1 MTSSTP
7 KSRKKSSTKATR
19 GTKKGTRGSKK
30 SAKVSLTPPLS
41 KTPPPFRNRV
51 VDKKVLK
58 QLVAWAFKHHGT
70 AATAAMAD
78 NLKDL
83 GFRYATQAAVSISVE
98 DLQVP
103 EAKQDLLGQAEAQIS
118 ATEELYR
125 LGEITEVE
133 RHTKVIDTWTETN
146 ERLVDAV
153 KKNFNQNDPLNSVW
167 MMANSG
173 ARGNMSQVRQLVG
186 MRGLMANPQGEIIDL
201 PIRTN
206 FREGLT
212 VTEYVI
218 SSYGARKGLV
228 DTALRTAD
236 SGYLTR
242 RLVDVAQDV
251 IVREEDCGTTRA
263 IAVKAEDGRFGSRLV
278 GRLTA
283 EQVLGIDGDVLAERD
298 TAIDPPLSSRF
309 EKANVPSVMVRSPL
323 TCEATRSVCRK
334 CYGWALA
341 HNELVDLGEAVGII
355 AAQSIG
361 EPGTQLT
368 MRTFHTGGVS
378 TAETGVVRSTVA
390 GTVEFGPKARVRG
403 YRTPHGVEAQ
413 QAEMDFTLTVKPS
426 GKGRVQKIEITNGS
440 LLFVEN
446 AQEIESDVTVAQIAA
461 GAIKK
466 SVEKA
471 TKDVICDLAGQVR
484 YETAIQPK
492 DVTDRQGNIT
502 VKAQRLGRMWVLA
515 GDVYNLPP
523 NAHPVV
529 SSNAQVHEGQVLAEA
544 SQASEFG
551 GEVRLRDSTGDSR
564 EVQIVTTSMT
574 LKDFKLIGESTH
586 SGEIWHLEAKDGTNY
601 RLNTIPGSKIGNG
614 EVVAELADDRFRT
627 NTGGLVKYSPGL
639 SIKKARSAKNGYEV
653 SKGGTLLW
661 VPQET
666 HEINK
671 DISLLM
677 IKDRQW
683 IESGTEVVKDIFS
696 QTAGIVT
703 VTQKNDILR
712 EIIVRS
718 GAFHLC
724 NESKALERF
733 DGDGQMVNPG
743 ETIAKGIKTDEMVY
757 VQTVETPEGKGL
769 LLRPVEEYTI
779 PNEAQLPELAH
790 VKQPKGPHLGL
801 KATQRLSFKDGEL
814 IKSVEGVELLKT
826 QLSLETFETTPQM
839 TVDVEAVKDKK
850 VKTIERLSLV
860 ILESILVRRDTMS
873 DSSHGST
880 HTELKVEDQQAV
892 QAADVVATTQILCKQ
907 KGVVQLPEMKGD
919 DPIRRLIVERSEDTV
934 SLTLMGSPLV
944 KVGERVVDGDF
955 IAKDQ
960 PVDCCGE
967 VESVSEKEVTLRL
980 GRPYMVS
987 PDSVLHVLDGDLVQR
1002 GDGLALLVFERQKTG
1017 DIVQGLPRIEE
1028 LLEARRPRDSAILA
1042 KKPGVIDIKQG
1053 EDDESITVTVIESDD
1068 SIGEYPILLGRNVMV
1083 SNGQQVLA
1091 GELLT
1096 DGPINPHE
1104 LLDCF
1109 FSDLRDRKPLM
1120 EAAQEAIAKLQHRL
1134 VNEVQNVYKSQ
1145 GVSIDDKHIEVIVRQ
1160 MTSKVR
1166 IEDAGDTTLLPGELI
1181 EIRQVEDTNQAMSIT
1196 GGAPAEFTPVLLGI
1210 TKASLNTDSFIS
1222 AASFQE
1228 TTRVLTEA
1236 AIEGKSDWLRGLK
1249 ENVIIG
1255 RLIPA
1260 GTGFSGFVEELRAEA
1275 GPHPDILAED
1285 PAGYRRMQNLRP
1297 DYTVEMP
1304 ASPAASSTAVLDDP
1318 SDEDLEA
1325 TRSRHGIDPSVS
1337 NFAAFA
1343 RPSGEDALLEDQM
1356 PDPSALEG
1364 LQEEGLL
1371 SDE

>member
-1 MTSSTP
+1 MTSSSP
-7 KSRKKSSTKATR
+7 KTRKSSTKSKA
-19 GTKKGTRGSKK
+19 KRGSKSK
-30 SAKVSLTPPLS
+30 KAAEIKAVQRLS
-41 KTPPPFRNRV
+41 KTPPPFRNKV

-58 QLVAWAFKHHGT
+58 NLVAWAFKHHGT

-83 GFRYATQAAVSISVE
+83 GFRYATQAAVSISVD
-98 DLQVP
+98 DLKVP
-103 EAKQDLLGQAEAQIS
+103 EAKQDLLGQAEELIT
-118 ATEELYR
+118 ATEECYR

-251 IVREEDCGTTRA
+251 IVREEDCGTTRS
-263 IAVKAEDGRFGSRLV
+263 ILISAEDGKFGNRLV
-278 GRLTA
+278 GRLTS
-283 EQVLGIDGDVLAERD
+283 EQVVNADEEVLAERD
-298 TAIDPPLSSRF
+298 TPIDPQLSKKF
-309 EKANVPSVMVRSPL
+309 EQSNIQGVRVRSPL

-341 HNELVDLGEAVGII
+341 HNQLVDLGEAVGIV

-378 TAETGVVRSTVA
+378 TAETGVVRSTLS
-390 GTVEFGPKARVRG
+390 GKVEFGSKARVRG

-413 QAEMDFTLTVKPS
+413 QAEVDFNLSIVPTSGGKP
-426 GKGRVQKIEITNGS
+426 QKIDIPIGS
-440 LLFVEN
+440 LLFVDN
-446 AQEIESDVTVAQIAA
+446 GQNIDIDVTVAQIAS
-461 GAIKK
+461 GTVQK

-484 YETAIQPK
+484 YETIIQPRE
-492 DVTDRQGNIT
+492 VTDRQGNIT
-502 VKAQRLGRMWVLA
+502 LKAQRLGRLWVLA

-523 NAHPVV
+523 NALPVV
-529 SSNAQVHEGQVLAEA
+529 SGNVSVKEGQVLAEA

-551 GEVRLRDSTGDSR
+551 GEVRLRDSIGDSR
-564 EVQIVTTSMT
+564 EVQIVTTSMI
-574 LKDFKLIGESTH
+574 LNDFKLLEESTH
-586 SGEIWHLEAKDGTNY
+586 SGEIWHLEAQDNTRY
-601 RLNTIPGSKIGNG
+601 RLNTIPGSKIGNN
-614 EVVAELADDRFRT
+614 EVIAELSDDRFKT
-627 NTGGLVKYSPGL
+627 ETGGLIKYAPGL
-639 SIKKARSAKNGYEV
+639 TIKKARSAKNGYEV

-661 VPQET
+661 IPQET

-683 IESGTEVVKDIFS
+683 IEAGTEVVKDIFS

-718 GAFHLC
+718 GTFKLC
-724 NESKALERF
+724 KESKALDRF
-733 DGDGQMVNPG
+733 EGDGQIVNPG
-743 ETIAKGIKTDEMVY
+743 ETIAKGIKTDSMVM
-757 VQTVETPEGKGL
+757 VQSVETPEGKGL
-769 LLRPVEEYTI
+769 LLRSVEEFTI
-779 PNEAQLPELAH
+779 PDQAQLPELKH
-790 VKQPKGPHLGL
+790 VKQPKGPSLGI
-801 KATQRLSFKDGEL
+801 KASQRLAYKDGEL

-826 QLSLETFETTPQM
+826 QLMLETFDTTPQM
-839 TVDVEAVKDKK
+839 TVDVEVIQDLNSKGD
-850 VKTIERLSLV
+850 RLKLV
-860 ILESILVRRDTMS
+860 ILESILVRRDTTS

-880 HTELKVEDQQAV
+880 HTELQIENAQVV
-892 QAADVVATTQILCKQ
+892 AAGDVVATTQILCKQ
-907 KGVVQLPEMKGD
+907 EGVVQLPDAVDGD
-919 DPIRRLIVERSEDTV
+919 PVRRLIVERDEDTITID
-934 SLTLMGSPLV
+934 SKGTTLL
-944 KVGERVVDGDF
+944 KVGQRVVDGDF
-955 IAKDQ
+955 VSKDQ
-960 PVDCCGE
+960 SIDACGE
-967 VESVSEKEVTLRL
+967 IENIDGKKVKLRL

-987 PDSVLHVLDGDLVQR
+987 PDSVLHVRDGDLVQR

-1028 LLEARRPRDSAILA
+1028 LLEARRPRDSAILC
-1042 KKPGVIDIKQG
+1042 KKSGTVDIKKG
-1053 EDDESITVTVIESDD
+1053 DDDD
-1068 SIGEYPILLGRNVMV
+1068 SLVVSIIEDNDVISEYPILLGRNVMV
-1083 SNGQQVLA
+1083 RNSQQVIA
-1091 GELLT
+1091 GEFLT
-1096 DGPINPHE
+1096 DGPVNPHE
-1104 LLDCF
+1104 LLECF
-1109 FSDLRDRKPLM
+1109 FTDLRDKKPLM
-1120 EAAQEAIAKLQHRL
+1120 DAAQEAIAKLQHRM
-1134 VNEVQNVYKSQ
+1134 VSEVQNVYKSQ
-1145 GVSIDDKHIEVIVRQ
+1145 GVAIDDKHIEVIVRQ

-1166 IEDAGDTTLLPGELI
+1166 IEDAGDTTFLPGELI
-1181 EIRQVEDTNQAMSIT
+1181 ELRQVEDTNQAISIT
-1196 GGAPAEFTPVLLGI
+1196 GGAPSEFTPVLLGI

-1260 GTGFSGFVEELRAEA
+1260 GTGFSGFVEELNAEA

-1285 PAGYRRMQNLRP
+1285 PAGYRRIQNLRP
-1297 DYTVEMP
+1297 DYTVDMP
-1304 ASPAASSTAVLDDP
+1304 SSPVAKNTAVLDDP
-1318 SDEDLEA
+1318 SEEDLEA
-1325 TRSRHGIDPSVS
+1325 TRSRHGIDPTTS

-1343 RPSGEDALLEDQM
+1343 RPTGDDELSTEDQM
-1356 PDPSALEG
+1356 PDPAALEG

>member
-1 MTSSTP
+1 MTSSKP
-7 KSRKKSSTKATR
+7 RKNSRVR
-19 GTKKGTRGSKK
+19 K
-30 SAKVSLTPPLS
+30 SAKTSKKNNQVIMPPLA
-41 KTPPPFRNRV
+41 KTPPSFKNKV
-51 VDKKVLK
+51 IDKKGLK
-58 QLVAWAFKHHGT
+58 NLVAWSYKTHGT
-70 AATAAMAD
+70 AITAAMAD

-83 GFRYATQAAVSISVE
+83 GFKYATQAAVSISVD
-98 DLQVP
+98 DLKVP
-103 EAKQDLLGQAEAQIS
+103 QAKQDLIGEAEAQIS
-118 ATEELYR
+118 ATEECYR

-153 KKNFNQNDPLNSVW
+153 KNNFNQNDPLNSVW

-251 IVREEDCGTTRA
+251 IVREEDCGTDRS
-263 IAVKAEDGRFGSRLV
+263 IIIEAEDGKFGNRLF
-278 GRLTA
+278 GRLA
-283 EQVLGIDGDVLAERD
+283 AQDI
-298 TAIDPPLSSRF
+298 LSSDDELLVAKNTALDPSF
-309 EKANVPSVMVRSPL
+309 VNILEKSSISKVNIRSPL
-323 TCEATRSVCRK
+323 TCEANRSVCRK

-341 HNELVDLGEAVGII
+341 YNHLVDLGEAVGII

-378 TAETGVVRSTVA
+378 TAESGVVRSKIE
-390 GTVEFGPKARVRG
+390 GTIEFGSKAKIRG
-403 YRTPHGVEAQ
+403 YRTPHGVEAK
-413 QAEMDFTLTVKPS
+413 QAEVDFILKIIPKVGGPS
-426 GKGRVQKIEITNGS
+426 KTQRIEVSSGS

-446 AQEIESDVTVAQIAA
+446 GQEVDSDITIAQITA
-461 GAIKK
+461 GAVKK

-471 TKDVICDLAGQVR
+471 TKDVICDLAGQVK
-484 YETAIQPK
+484 YDKAIQPRE
-492 DVTDRQGNIT
+492 VTDRQGNVT
-502 VKAQRLGRMWVLA
+502 LKAQRLGRLWVLA

-523 NAHPVV
+523 NANPVV
-529 SSNAQVHEGQVLAEA
+529 DSNQQVKEGNVLAEA
-544 SQASEFG
+544 SQYSEYG
-551 GEVRLRDSTGDSR
+551 GEVRLRDSIGDSR
-564 EVQIVTTSMT
+564 EVQIVTTSMA
-574 LKDFKLIGESTH
+574 LKDCKLIEESTH
-586 SGEIWHLEAKDGTNY
+586 SGEIWHLESEEGVSY
-601 RLNTIPGSKIGNG
+601 RLNTIPGSKISSG
-614 EVVAELADDRFRT
+614 EVIADLADDRFRT
-627 NTGGLVKYSPGL
+627 KTGGLVKYAPGL
-639 SIKKARSAKNGYEV
+639 SVKKARSAKNGFEV
-653 SKGGTLLW
+653 SQGGTLLW

-677 IKDRQW
+677 IEDMQW
-683 IESGTEVVKDIFS
+683 IEAGTEVVKDIFS
-696 QTAGIVT
+696 QTSGIVT

-712 EIIVRS
+712 EITVRN
-718 GAFHLC
+718 GTFHECEDEEVLQ
-724 NESKALERF
+724 RF
-733 DGDGQMVNPG
+733 NDEGTLVNPG
-743 ETIAKGIKTDEMVY
+743 EKILDGIKNEEILF
-757 VQTVETPEGKGL
+757 VQRLETPKCKGL
-769 LLRPVEEYTI
+769 LLRTVEEFTI
-779 PNEAQLPELAH
+779 PNEAQLPSLEH
-790 VKQPKGPHLGL
+790 VKQDKGPHLGL
-801 KATQRLSFKDGEL
+801 KAIQRLTYKDGEL
-814 IKSVEGVELLKT
+814 IKSVEGVELLRT
-826 QLSLETFETTPQM
+826 QLSLETFDATPQM
-839 TVDVEAVKDKK
+839 TVDVEIIKDKK
-850 VKTIERLSLV
+850 EKDVNRLNLV
-860 ILESILVRRDTMS
+860 ILESILVRRDTIS

-880 HTELKVEDQQAV
+880 HTELQVKNNTTVKAGAV
-892 QAADVVATTQILCKQ
+892 IATTQILCKED
-907 KGVVQLPEMKGD
+907 GIVQLPLSTDEE
-919 DPIRRLIVERSEDTV
+919 PIRRLIVEREEDKIFIDAKGKP
-934 SLTLMGSPLV
+934 SV
-944 KVGERVVDGDF
+944 KVGDRLVDGDF
-955 IAKDQ
+955 ISKTEKSTS
-960 PVDCCGE
+960 CGE
-967 VESVSEKEVTLRL
+967 IEEVGDNTVTLRL

-987 PDSVLHVLDGDLVQR
+987 PDSVLHVRDGDLVQR

-1028 LLEARRPRDSAILA
+1028 LLEARRPRDAAVLCRKSGVVQI
-1042 KKPGVIDIKQG
+1042 KKGT
-1053 EDDESITVTVIESDD
+1053 DDESISLSVIEKDD
-1068 SIGEYPILLGRNVMV
+1068 VINEYQILVGKNIMV
-1083 SNGQQVLA
+1083 SDGQQVLA

-1104 LLDCF
+1104 LLECF
-1109 FSDLRDRKPLM
+1109 FVDLKDQKPLM
-1120 EAAQEAIAKLQHRL
+1120 EAAQEAISKLQRRM

-1145 GVSIDDKHIEVIVRQ
+1145 GVAIDDKHIEVIVRQ

-1166 IEDAGDTTLLPGELI
+1166 VEDAGDTTLLPGELI
-1181 EIRQVEDTNQAMSIT
+1181 ELRQVEDTNQAMSIT

-1260 GTGFSGFVEELRAEA
+1260 GTGFSGFVEELASEA
-1275 GPHPDILAED
+1275 GPHPDILAEESN
-1285 PAGYRRMQNLRP
+1285 GYRNTRVQNLRP
-1297 DYTVEMP
+1297 DYTVDMP
-1304 ASPAASSTAVLDDP
+1304 VTTATVNSSAILDDP
-1318 SDEDLEA
+1318 SDEDLET
-1325 TRSRHGIDPSVS
+1325 TRNRHGIDPSSS

-1343 RPSGEDALLEDQM
+1343 RPNAENQFSEDQL
-1356 PDPSALEG
+1356 PDPAALEG

-1371 SDE
+1371 TDE